1 MPSIIGQ
8 GAIEATFFWQ
18 VVLGFCR
25 WFLKVS
31 LHLPSLRPFPSHHLV
46 FLIFTFLSLFF
57 PVSTSTIFLVTTFP
71 NLNPFYSPHFFSVST
86 FPQCPLFM
94 CLVLPFLTLSLF
106 SVLPYLLPRM
116 KCSFEWMRYWAN
128 SPAASVVWLNKI
140 SPLSIFFPCLFSS
153 YPCSPRCPLFL
164 HVTTNLLI

>member
-25 WFLKVS
+25 GFLKVS

-71 NLNPFYSPHFFSVST
+71 NLNPFYSPRFFSVST

-94 CLVLPFLTLSLF
+94 CLVLPFLTLTLPGPSAGLSGSLDSYCSLKPLCSGMGEVVPARTSPTLLLPSPRTVLSLSCF
-106 SVLPYLLPRM
+106 KVLPCINCRDWHC
-116 KCSFEWMRYWAN
+116 KS
-128 SPAASVVWLNKI
+128 
-140 SPLSIFFPCLFSS
+140 
-153 YPCSPRCPLFL
+153 
-164 HVTTNLLI
+164 